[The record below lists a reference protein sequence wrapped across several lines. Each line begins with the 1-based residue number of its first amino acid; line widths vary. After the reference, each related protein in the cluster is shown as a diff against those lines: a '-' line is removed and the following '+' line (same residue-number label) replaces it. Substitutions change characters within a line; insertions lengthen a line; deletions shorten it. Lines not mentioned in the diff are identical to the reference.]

1 MNLFKSAWKADWCGT
16 WKRIS
21 ITQKKYMVTSVEI
34 NEDQA
39 NESKQTCLFRACY
52 RQGVNLYHLHL
63 AKGKQK
69 HRKALHLEKEKAS
82 GMPWLEVVGMGK
94 L

>member
-1 MNLFKSAWKADWCGT
+1 
-16 WKRIS
+16 
-21 ITQKKYMVTSVEI
+21 MVTSVEI

-82 GMPWLEVVGMGK
+82 GMP
-94 L
+94 